1 MKLGLG
7 GMMRRLRKTNTR
19 AKVKSKDL
27 VWCVEGAFPQTMAEM
42 IYHCCQQMLSAVND
56 HRMMKTSRKGIIIHC
71 VALFQG
77 FSDWQMDSVMW

>member
-7 GMMRRLRKTNTR
+7 VMMRRLRKTNTR

-56 HRMMKTSRKGIIIHC
+56 HRMMKTSWKGIIPSI
-71 VALFQG
+71 VWR
-77 FSDWQMDSVMW
+77 FSRAFLIGKWIR